1 MDTVMAITTKRCA
14 WGQNACASRSRSTLW
29 GGVQLAGLLLL
40 ATHTALCQ
48 SQAGQMAAPTLSS
61 TSGVNESSSN
71 VLEPGDLITVNV
83 FNTPE
88 LSGPLRVDPS
98 GKLTL
103 PVGGQIHVSG
113 LSAAEASRAIERLL
127 RDGQILLDPHVN
139 ILVTQFATQGV
150 TILGEVRSPGI
161 YPVRGSATLYDALS
175 MAGGPS
181 ATEGAEIT
189 IAHRGEGEHPLVLQI
204 KSSDYS
210 PKQQITPIL
219 PGDTVVVSRAP
230 VIYVVGDVKSPGLF
244 PMPYGKPLSVLNLL
258 ALTQGFN
265 STAATKKAS
274 IVRVTSGTTAETIPL
289 DLDKIMKNEAPNV
302 ELEASDVLVI
312 PRSGSKTFWQ
322 YALPSL
328 TNAAATGAI
337 SIALYK

>member
-1 MDTVMAITTKRCA
+1 MFSNQAISLT
-14 WGQNACASRSRSTLW
+14 
-29 GGVQLAGLLLL
+29 
-40 ATHTALCQ
+40 
-48 SQAGQMAAPTLSS
+48 
-61 TSGVNESSSN
+61 
-71 VLEPGDLITVNV
+71 
-83 FNTPE
+83 
-88 LSGPLRVDPS
+88 LRVDPS
-98 GKLTL
+98 GRLTL
-103 PVGGQIHVSG
+103 PVGGQLLVSG
-113 LSAAEASRAIERLL
+113 MTAAEASKAIEQLL
-127 RDGQILLDPHVN
+127 YSSQIVLDPHVS
-139 ILVTQFATQGV
+139 ILVTQYATQGV
-150 TILGEVRSPGI
+150 TILGEVRTPGI
-161 YPVRGSATLYDALS
+161 YPVRGSSTLYDALS

-189 IAHRGEGEHPLVLQI
+189 IAHRGEADHPLLIRV

-210 PKQQITPIL
+210 SKQQITPIR

-244 PMPYGKPLSVLNLL
+244 PMPYGKPLSVLNVL

-265 STAATKKAS
+265 STASTKKAS
-274 IVRVTSGTTAETIPL
+274 IVRVTSGNTAETISL
-289 DLDKIMKNEAPNV
+289 DLDKIMKNEAPTV

-322 YALPSL
+322 YALPAL